1 MKICPAGKFV
11 DGISL
16 LGFPVSKFVD
26 GRRRLNSLWVR
37 LLMTSRLN
45 ALLAK
50 PAQCSVSC
58 EQSWLCNLWAR
69 LLVASWL

>member
-16 LGFPVSKFVD
+16 LSFPVSKFVD
-26 GRRRLNSLWVR
+26 GRRWLNSLWVR
-37 LLMTSRLN
+37 LFMTSRLN

-50 PAQCSVSC
+50 PVQC
-58 EQSWLCNLWAR
+58 
-69 LLVASWL
+69 LVNKAGYVTCGHVC